1 MQKAH
6 GHAAQQSRRFALGE
20 RTGANYMQ
28 KGDHLKY
35 SIAVKRS
42 VGSRCTARSVYD
54 AVERQWHL
62 RSTPAHVPESC
73 ATPTWQFLGLASTL
87 YVRWDHHWHTRN
99 HMFTLRALQKHRTSS
114 HGQAT
119 HSLEMYLSIVGSVNT
134 GLLSLSKIYIRRA
147 REGGHI
153 AHTLGTKKPPKSRPH
168 PPANSPTD
176 LPNDT
181 SHREDVHLC
190 KCASSCWG

>member
-1 MQKAH
+1 MVH

-73 ATPTWQFLGLASTL
+73 ATPTWQFWGPASTL
-87 YVRWDHHWHTRN
+87 YARWDHHWHTRN
-99 HMFTLRALQKHRTSS
+99 HMFTLRALQKHRNMIPRP
-114 HGQAT
+114 G
-119 HSLEMYLSIVGSVNT
+119 HSLLGDVLKHCGQREYGFVVFVENLHSARAGRGSYRTHT
-134 GLLSLSKIYIRRA
+134 G
-147 REGGHI
+147 
-153 AHTLGTKKPPKSRPH
+153 
-168 PPANSPTD
+168 D
-176 LPNDT
+176 
-181 SHREDVHLC
+181 
-190 KCASSCWG
+190 

>member
-1 MQKAH
+1 MQWKGNGISAPRLPTYLNH
-6 GHAAQQSRRFALGE
+6 VQHQLGNFGVLP
-20 RTGANYMQ
+20 RLYTRGGIITGTHEITCLPYELF
-28 KGDHLKY
+28 K
-35 SIAVKRS
+35 
-42 VGSRCTARSVYD
+42 
-54 AVERQWHL
+54 
-62 RSTPAHVPESC
+62 STE
-73 ATPTWQFLGLASTL
+73 
-87 YVRWDHHWHTRN
+87 
-99 HMFTLRALQKHRTSS
+99 TSS
-114 HGQAT
+114 HGQVT